1 MTSLK
6 KGLWSTTLSIV
17 GIILLIVS
25 YFISETP
32 TSGEKIV
39 IGIFFFSGIASM
51 ITSIIFGILGV
62 KNNEK
67 GFLKYV
73 GMLIVLLF
81 VIGVTIIPVLLMAIF
96 GFREP

>member
-6 KGLWSTTLSIV
+6 KGLWSTALSIV
-17 GIILLIVS
+17 GIILFIVS
-25 YFISETP
+25 YSISETP

-39 IGIFFFSGIASM
+39 IGIFFFTGIASM
-51 ITSIIFGILGV
+51 IASIIFGILGV
-62 KNNEK
+62 KSNEK

>member
-17 GIILLIVS
+17 GIILFIVS

-32 TSGEKIV
+32 TNGEKVVIRIV
-39 IGIFFFSGIASM
+39 FFTGIAFM
-51 ITSIIFGILGV
+51 LTSIVLGILGV
-62 KNNEK
+62 RSNEK

-73 GMLIVLLF
+73 GMLIVFLF

-96 GFREP
+96 GIGEA

>member
-17 GIILLIVS
+17 GIILFIES
-25 YFISETP
+25 YSISETP
-32 TSGEKIV
+32 TYGEKV
-39 IGIFFFSGIASM
+39 IIEIFFFTGIAFM
-51 ITSIIFGILGV
+51 LTSIVFGILAV
-62 KNNEK
+62 RSNEK

-73 GMLIVLLF
+73 GMLIVFLF

-96 GFREP
+96 GIGES

>member
-6 KGLWSTTLSIV
+6 KGLWSTILSIV
-17 GIILLIVS
+17 GIILFIVS
-25 YFISETP
+25 YSISEIP
-32 TSGEKIV
+32 TYWEKVV

-62 KNNEK
+62 RSNEK
-67 GFLKYV
+67 GFLKYF
-73 GMLIVLLF
+73 GMIIVFLF